1 MKKSLFYLLVASAAI
16 CLTTV
21 SCNSNDSV
29 GNEVNDEVLAKTPR
43 LMEKSQTSL
52 MSKEDMPEWLAAKV
66 FELEKDTPPLAFYKV
81 YQCSWK
87 SQTVY
92 NIHYNF
98 SSCVL
103 CDTYYADGSQVEW
116 KEAADVVDFCD
127 NSSDW
132 KCIYV
137 IEVTPLS

>member
-1 MKKSLFYLLVASAAI
+1 MKKSLFLLLMAFAAI
-16 CLTTV
+16 CLAAA
-21 SCNSNDSV
+21 SCNNNLE
-29 GNEVNDEVLAKTPR
+29 GNEVNDEILGKTPR
-43 LMEKSQTSL
+43 LMEKSLTSL
-52 MSKEDMPEWLAAKV
+52 MAKEDMPEWLATKV
-66 FELEKDTPPLAFYKV
+66 TELEKDAYPLAYYKV

-98 SSCVL
+98 SSCTL
-103 CDTYYADGSQVEW
+103 CDTYYADGSQIEW
-116 KEAADVVDFCD
+116 EKTTDVVDFCD

-137 IEVTPLS
+137 IDNTPRS